1 MDVMENVVKYR
12 IFVKDGDSFAT
23 ESKLETLLAHYQV
36 FLSPFID
43 DFIWQVAPFCLVT
56 KAGKGSS
63 LHS

>member
-43 DFIWQVAPFCLVT
+43 YFIWQVEPFCLVT